1 MQSIKELVNN
11 ELNDLFF
18 SYSYSEI
25 SISNKSKKQIINS
38 VINKIQCTNGSIVSE
53 DIINEI
59 NSILDS
65 QIVNMQQN
73 NF

>member
-25 SISNKSKKQIINS
+25 SISDKSKKQIINS
-38 VINKIQCTNGSIVSE
+38 VINKIQRANGSIVSE
-53 DIINEI
+53 DVINEI

>member
-1 MQSIKELVNN
+1 MYSIKELVNN

-18 SYSYSEI
+18 SYLYSEI
-25 SISNKSKKQIINS
+25 SISDKSKEQIISS
-38 VINKIQCTNGSIVSE
+38 VFNNIQRTNGSIVSE
-53 DIINEI
+53 DVINEI

-65 QIVNMQQN
+65 QIANMQQA

>member
-1 MQSIKELVNN
+1 MYSIKELVNN

-18 SYSYSEI
+18 SYLYSEI
-25 SISNKSKKQIINS
+25 SISDKSKEQIISS
-38 VINKIQCTNGSIVSE
+38 VFNNIQRTNGSIVSE
-53 DIINEI
+53 NIINEI

-65 QIVNMQQN
+65 QIANMQQA

>member
-38 VINKIQCTNGSIVSE
+38 VINKIQRTNGSFVSE

>member
-1 MQSIKELVNN
+1 MYSIKELVNN

-18 SYSYSEI
+18 SYLYSEI
-25 SISNKSKKQIINS
+25 SISDKSKEQIISS
-38 VINKIQCTNGSIVSE
+38 VFNNIQRTNGSIVSE

-65 QIVNMQQN
+65 QIANMQQA

>member
-38 VINKIQCTNGSIVSE
+38 VINKIQRTNGSIVSE

-59 NSILDS
+59 NSILNS

>member
-1 MQSIKELVNN
+1 MYSIKELVNN

-18 SYSYSEI
+18 SYLYYEI
-25 SISNKSKKQIINS
+25 SISDKSKEQIISS
-38 VINKIQCTNGSIVSE
+38 VFNNIQRTNGSIVSE

-59 NSILDS
+59 NSILNS
-65 QIVNMQQN
+65 QIANMQQA

>member
-1 MQSIKELVNN
+1 MYSIKELVNN

-18 SYSYSEI
+18 SYLYSEI
-25 SISNKSKKQIINS
+25 SISDKSKEQIISS
-38 VINKIQCTNGSIVSE
+38 VFNNIQRTNGSIVSE

-59 NSILDS
+59 NSILNS
-65 QIVNMQQN
+65 QIANMQQA

>member
-1 MQSIKELVNN
+1 MYSIKELVNN

-18 SYSYSEI
+18 SYLYSEI
-25 SISNKSKKQIINS
+25 SISDKSKEQIISS
-38 VINKIQCTNGSIVSE
+38 VFNNIQRANGSIVSE

-65 QIVNMQQN
+65 QIANMQQA

>member
-38 VINKIQCTNGSIVSE
+38 VINKIQRTNGSIVSK

>member
-38 VINKIQCTNGSIVSE
+38 VINKIQRTNGSIVSE

>member
-38 VINKIQCTNGSIVSE
+38 VINKTQRANGSIVSE
-53 DIINEI
+53 DVINEI
-59 NSILDS
+59 NSILDN